1 MSVTSALNGCS
12 SDWETTSA
20 LNIRVTPFLNLVY
33 SDKRTISCC
42 VEITNTSKHFMRK
55 DDEH

>member
-20 LNIRVTPFLNLVY
+20 YICMTPFLNLVY